1 MSLQEWLQRALRE
14 GWAMAHFNISNLEM
28 LRGIVAVCQ
37 KLGSPVLIGTSEG
50 EADFVGLL
58 QARALIDAYK
68 QETGLPIFL
77 NADHVHS
84 VERAKAAVDAGY
96 DSVLIDLSKQ
106 SYEENVTGAKIV
118 VEYARK
124 KSVDVEAELGYLV
137 TDSSKVYTESFI
149 IPPESLTKPEE
160 AEHFVRETGCDRF
173 SPAVGEL
180 HGIAANTPQ
189 LDMERIANIRKRLP
203 DSVAMVLHGGSGIPD
218 EQMREAIRLG
228 FNNVHVS
235 TELRVAYTDALRAAL
250 KKYPQETAPYKYA
263 ADAVLAVQQ
272 KIEEK
277 MKLFGSVNRI

>member
-1 MSLQEWLQRALRE
+1 MSLKEWLQRALRE
-14 GWAMAHFNISNLEM
+14 GWAVPHFNIANLEM
-28 LRGIVAVCQ
+28 LKSVIAACQ
-37 KLGSPVLIGTSEG
+37 KLGSPALIGTSEG
-50 EADFVGLL
+50 EADFIGLR
-58 QARALIDAYK
+58 QARMLIDAYK

-77 NADHVHS
+77 NADHMHS

-106 SYEENVTGAKIV
+106 SYEENVTGTKIV
-118 VEYARK
+118 VEYAHK
-124 KSVDVEAELGYLV
+124 KGVDAEAELGYLV
-137 TDSSKVYTESFI
+137 TDSSKVYAESFV

-189 LDMERIANIRKRLP
+189 LDMERIADIRKCLP

-218 EQMREAIRLG
+218 EQMREGIRLG

-235 TELRVAYTDALRAAL
+235 TELRIAYTEALHAAL
-250 KKYPQETAPYKYA
+250 ATHPDEIAPYKYTT
-263 ADAVLAVQQ
+263 DAITAVQQ
-272 KIEEK
+272 KVEEK
-277 MKLFGSVNRI
+277 LQLFGSVNRL